1 MKHFFTRTAIF
12 LSLISTTPAFAQTE
26 DISQLCGHS
35 KQQHFCNTA
44 KTTIASLL
52 EDQYDVRYV
61 FLDLDV
67 TDQST
72 SLTGSVTT
80 RAVVVSPVMSKY
92 VFELGTQMTPD
103 SVYIDGIK
111 VAFTSNGIV
120 RAADMPNDYLAG
132 TSFTAKVY
140 YHGAPTG
147 GTGFFSTGI
156 NSVTDGT
163 WPINV
168 TFTQSES
175 YESKDWWP
183 CKQSLTDKI
192 DSMDMWLT
200 IPQGRKAGS
209 NGVLVGIQPVSSG
222 KVRYQWH
229 SSYPI
234 DYYLISLAVAD
245 YTDYSFYAHF
255 SGSNDSVLVQNY
267 VYNNGQTL
275 PFYKNVIDSTAL
287 MLDYYSTLFGRY
299 PFWKEKYGHC
309 LTPLGGGMEHQTMTT
324 LGRFTSPL
332 VAHELAHQWFGDHV
346 TCGTWK
352 DIWLNEGFATYCEY
366 LYADHFWAPG
376 AGLKYM
382 KNIHSKILPPNDP
395 HGTVYVDDTTSE
407 YRIFD
412 SKLTYNKG
420 GSVLHMLRFLAN
432 DDNLFFSMLQTYQ
445 NAYAFQTATTN
456 NFKQLAGTILNRN
469 LDTFFNQWIYGEGY
483 PVYNAYWNQT
493 GNTVIVDLLQTGAV
507 PNTTPLFATPLELQ
521 LHSPQGDTTVR
532 IYNDKHLQRYYFQWN
547 KQMSDLYIDP
557 NDWILNTEG
566 YIMRNI
572 TLLSVNNLIADNV
585 SVFPNPATDKWELA
599 GLPANAKMELHDITG
614 RTVWNGCCDNT
625 SGSFT
630 LPAAALQTGIYLL
643 QITDKD
649 GNQGTVKLC
658 RQ

>member
-1 MKHFFTRTAIF
+1 MNRIFTHTLIL
-12 LSLISTTPAFAQTE
+12 LSLASGNAFAQADEAT
-26 DISQLCGHS
+26 QLCS
-35 KQQHFCNTA
+35 RNKQQHFCNMA
-44 KTTIASLL
+44 KTTVASPV
-52 EDQYDVRYV
+52 EDQYDVNYV
-61 FLDLDV
+61 FFDLDV

-72 SLTGSVTT
+72 ALSGSVTT
-80 RAVVVSPVMSKY
+80 KAIVTASVMSDY

-103 SVYIDGIK
+103 SVFIDGQK
-111 VAFTSNGIV
+111 VTFTSSGII
-120 RAADMPNDYLAG
+120 RTAALPNDYLLG
-132 TSFTAKVY
+132 TPFTAKVF

-192 DSMDMWLT
+192 DSMDLWLT

-209 NGVLVGIQPVSSG
+209 NGTLQAVFPTTPG
-222 KVRYQWH
+222 KVQYQWK
-229 SSYPI
+229 SRYPI

-245 YTDYSFYAHF
+245 YTDYSYYTHF
-255 SGSNDSVLVQNY
+255 SNSGDSVLVQNY

-275 PFYKNVIDSTAL
+275 PFYKNVIDSTGL
-287 MLDYYSTLFGRY
+287 MIDFYSTLFGRY

-324 LGRFTSPL
+324 LGRFTGTL

-346 TCGTWK
+346 TCATWK

-366 LYADHFWAPG
+366 LYADHFWG
-376 AGLKYM
+376 AAAGKNYM

-395 HGTVYVDDTTSE
+395 HGTVYVDDTTNE

-420 GSVLHMLRFLAN
+420 GSALHMLRFLAN
-432 DDNLFFSMLQTYQ
+432 DDNLFFSMLQTWQ
-445 NAYAFQTATTN
+445 NAYGFSTATTN
-456 NFKQLAGTILNRN
+456 NFKQLAGTMLGQN

-483 PVYNAYWNQT
+483 PVYSAYWNQT
-493 GNTVIVDLLQTGAV
+493 GNTVIVDLHQSASV
-507 PNTTPLFATPLELQ
+507 PNVTPLFATPVELQ
-521 LHSPQGDTTVR
+521 LHSPQGDTVIR
-532 IYNDKHLQRYYFQWN
+532 VYNNRPLQRYYFQWN
-547 KQMSDLYIDP
+547 KQVSDVYIDP
-557 NDWILNTEG
+557 NNWILNAEG

-572 TLLSVNNLIADNV
+572 TLLSVNNISGSDI
-585 SVFPNPATDKWELA
+585 SVFPNPAADKWDLA
-599 GLPANAKMELHDITG
+599 GLPANAAMELYDVTG
-614 RTVWNGCCDNT
+614 RKIW
-625 SGSFT
+625 SGACNNSDGSAT
-630 LPAAALQTGIYLL
+630 IPAAALQPAIYLL
-643 QITDKD
+643 YIKATD
-649 GNQGTVKLC
+649 GSVATFKLC